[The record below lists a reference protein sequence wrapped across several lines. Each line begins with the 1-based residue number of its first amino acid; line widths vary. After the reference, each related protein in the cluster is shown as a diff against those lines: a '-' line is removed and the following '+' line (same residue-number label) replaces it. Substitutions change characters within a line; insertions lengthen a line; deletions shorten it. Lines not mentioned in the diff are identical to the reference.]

1 MEVEIVSMET
11 NSTSISTANS
21 KADIKE
27 KMPKP
32 KCWDVS
38 GVPFEGNASNIML
51 AAKATQRLLQQTGYA
66 LFFCLHN
73 IHYTVICNFPSIKV
87 EKSEIFFHKK
97 SVF

>member
-1 MEVEIVSMET
+1 MAVEVEIVSMET

-51 AAKATQRLLQQTGYA
+51 AAKSNATFAATDR
-66 LFFCLHN
+66 
-73 IHYTVICNFPSIKV
+73 IRI
-87 EKSEIFFHKK
+87 IFF
-97 SVF
+97 VFITFIIQ